1 MIQPAGFRGAFFG
14 SADEGNGRDDS
25 LSRKRISAALGIP
38 AAWASVRQ
46 IHGDVVLRA
55 ERPGPA
61 GDGDG
66 LITERPDLPLVIAT
80 ADCLPIIVEGDVSVA
95 VLHAGWR
102 GVAAGIIAAGLA
114 AMAELGD
121 TPRRAAI
128 GPSIGPC
135 CYEVGDDV
143 ASTIGGYR
151 ATTTRGTTS
160 VDLWAAAE
168 AQLGNVPVWR
178 SDRCTGTDQ
187 RYWSY
192 RRDATRN
199 RQVAV
204 AWVPRS

>member
-14 SADEGNGRDDS
+14 SADDGNGRDDAR
-25 LSRKRISAALGIP
+25 SRERISAALGIST
-38 AAWASVRQ
+38 AWASVRQ
-46 IHGDVVLRA
+46 IHGDVVIGVK
-55 ERPGPA
+55 RPGPA

-66 LITERPDLPLVIAT
+66 LITEQPDLPLVIAT
-80 ADCLPIIVEGDVSVA
+80 ADCLPIIVEGDTSVA

-102 GVAAGIIAAGLA
+102 GVAVGIIPAGFA
-114 AMAELGD
+114 AMARLGD

-135 CYEVGDDV
+135 CYEVGDEV
-143 ASTIGGYR
+143 ATAIGGFR
-151 ATTTRGTTS
+151 STTTRGTSS

-168 AQLGNVPVWR
+168 AQLGTVPVWR
-178 SDRCTGTDQ
+178 SDRCTGTDH

-192 RRDATRN
+192 RRDATKN

-204 AWVPRS
+204 AWVPRR

>member
-1 MIQPAGFRGAFFG
+1 M
-14 SADEGNGRDDS
+14 
-25 LSRKRISAALGIP
+25 
-38 AAWASVRQ
+38 
-46 IHGDVVLRA
+46 
-55 ERPGPA
+55 
-61 GDGDG
+61 
-66 LITERPDLPLVIAT
+66 ITERPDLPLVIAT

-178 SDRCTGTDQ
+178 SGQ
-187 RYWSY
+187 
-192 RRDATRN
+192 
-199 RQVAV
+199 
-204 AWVPRS
+204 

>member
-14 SADEGNGRDDS
+14 SAAEGNGRDDS
-25 LSRKRISAALGIP
+25 LSRDRISTALGISNT
-38 AAWASVRQ
+38 WASVRQ
-46 IHGDVVLRA
+46 VHGDVVFTV
-55 ERPGPA
+55 EQPGFA

-66 LITERPDLPLVIAT
+66 LITEQPDLPLVIAT
-80 ADCLPIIVEGDVSVA
+80 ADCLPVIIEGDTSVA

-102 GVAAGIIAAGLA
+102 GVAAGIIATGLA
-114 AMAELGD
+114 AMIDLGD

-143 ASTIGGYR
+143 ASAIGGYR
-151 ATTTRGTTS
+151 STTTRGAGS
-160 VDLWAAAE
+160 VDLWSAAE
-168 AQLGNVPVWR
+168 AQLGTVPVWR
-178 SDRCTGTDQ
+178 ADLCTGTD
-187 RYWSY
+187 REYWSY